1 MRLDKFIS
9 DSSELT
15 RSQARK
21 AIAKGL
27 VQVDGTLVRDAAARV
42 EPASA
47 VTLQGQR
54 LVLRG
59 PRYLMLNKPAGY
71 VCSTVEDSYPPV
83 TDLLPP
89 ALRGELII
97 AGRLDQD
104 TTGLVIITDDGQWAH
119 RLTRPGSTVGKRYR
133 MTLAEALVGDAEQR
147 CREGILL
154 QGETKLTRPAE
165 LTRISDTD
173 VRLTLHEG
181 RYHQVKRMMA
191 ALGNKVVSLHRE
203 QVGELVLGDLPEG
216 QWRTLTAAEIASIQ

>member
-21 AIAKGL
+21 AIGKGL
-27 VQVDGTLVRDAAARV
+27 VQVGGVLVRDPAARV
-42 EPASA
+42 EPASE
-47 VTLQGQR
+47 VTYQGRPLQ
-54 LVLRG
+54 L
-59 PRYLMLNKPAGY
+59 PAARYLMLNKPAGY
-71 VCSTVEDSYPPV
+71 VCSTVEDTYPPV

-89 ALRGELII
+89 ELRGELII

-119 RLTRPGSTVGKRYR
+119 RLTRPGSIVGKRYR
-133 MTLAEALVGDAEQR
+133 ITLAEPLVNDAEKR

-154 QGETKLTRPAE
+154 QGETKPTLPAE
-165 LTRISDTD
+165 LERISDTK

-191 ALGNKVVSLHRE
+191 ALGNRVVMLHRE
-203 QVGELVLGDLPEG
+203 QVGELVLDDLPEG
-216 QWRTLTAAEIASIQ
+216 QWRELTAAEIASIE